1 MADRADVVTF
11 RIAANV
17 PVYYHV
23 TKWGKP
29 GQVLE
34 QLKLRAGDPI
44 DVSGDEADR
53 LVKAGA
59 IVSADT
65 NVAVSEPVSD
75 GKPGR
80 PRQTAPVAEWR
91 KYAVESGKF
100 NADEAE
106 ELTKAELIEI
116 LS

>member
-1 MADRADVVTF
+1 MSEYRLLAHLWTGKDGVRRRRGDVFTPPDSEV
-11 RIAANV
+11 
-17 PVYYHV
+17 
-23 TKWGKP
+23 
-29 GQVLE
+29 Q
-34 QLKLRAGDPI
+34 
-44 DVSGDEADR
+44 R
-53 LVKAGA
+53 LLKAGA

>member
-1 MADRADVVTF
+1 MSEYRLLAHLWTGKDGVRRRRGDVFTPPDSEV
-11 RIAANV
+11 
-17 PVYYHV
+17 
-23 TKWGKP
+23 
-29 GQVLE
+29 Q
-34 QLKLRAGDPI
+34 
-44 DVSGDEADR
+44 R
-53 LVKAGA
+53 LLKAGA
-59 IVSADT
+59 IVSADP